1 MRSHDST
8 TARGAVADVEIDAA
22 LALARA
28 SARTVRALSDEA
40 NELFK
45 LFLQREIDR
54 LKLAG
59 PGSPDLVIMK
69 LREFA
74 KD

>member
-8 TARGAVADVEIDAA
+8 TARGAVVDVDIDAA